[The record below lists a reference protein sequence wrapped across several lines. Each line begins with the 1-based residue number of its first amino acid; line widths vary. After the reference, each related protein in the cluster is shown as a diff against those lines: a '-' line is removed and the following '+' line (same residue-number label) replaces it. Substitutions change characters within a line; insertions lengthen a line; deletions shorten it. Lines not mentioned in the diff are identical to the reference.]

1 MNFDS
6 LEDRELEKWVAQSLR
21 SIREAAFAGLDEQE
35 ALRRAQ
41 SLDALIVE
49 GRISPAEIEL
59 DDTFKDVLYALV
71 YRLLGVQDEALEEA
85 TRHAMAIY
93 DFIYGIPWN
102 NDDLDEKQE
111 LLNDC
116 AAAGARYRAGHH
128 FGTGSCHAAE
138 AACADSRRDLQPRN
152 DAESAE
158 ESAQAEV
165 RRIFDSALPVV
176 RAILVEL
183 YQLSEPEARRLE
195 RELLVW
201 FARFRKRVSNPGSR
215 AVLLAAASE
224 FARQYGRFEQETP
237 ESPAPIEARLR
248 RLLHRA
254 LCEAEREWAWG
265 GKKGSGD

>member
-6 LEDRELEKWVAQSLR
+6 LDERELEKWVAQSLR

-59 DDTFKDVLYALV
+59 DDIFKDVLYALV
-71 YRLLGVQDEALEEA
+71 YGLLGIQDGALEET
-85 TRHAMAIY
+85 TRHAMVIY
-93 DFIYGIPWN
+93 DFIYGIPWD

-116 AAAGARYRAGHH
+116 AAAGARHRVEHR
-128 FGTGSCHAAE
+128 FGTGSRQVAE
-138 AACADSRRDLQPRN
+138 AACADFEEKPQPRD
-152 DAESAE
+152 DAQPAE
-158 ESAQAEV
+158 DPAQMEV

-176 RAILVEL
+176 HEVLVEL

-201 FARFRKRVSNPGSR
+201 FTRFRKRVSNPGSR

-224 FARQYGRFEQETP
+224 FARQYRGFEEETP
-237 ESPAPIEARLR
+237 ECPTPIEARLR
-248 RLLHRA
+248 RLLQRA

-265 GKKGSGD
+265 GKKGSGA